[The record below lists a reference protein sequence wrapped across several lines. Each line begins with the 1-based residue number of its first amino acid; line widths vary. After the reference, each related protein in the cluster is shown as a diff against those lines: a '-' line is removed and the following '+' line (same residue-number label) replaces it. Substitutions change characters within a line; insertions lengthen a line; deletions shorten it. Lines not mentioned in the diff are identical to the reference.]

1 MPYESME
8 SSYALVHVASGWKE
22 KWNNLDA
29 QSQVKKLKQQLKE
42 AQEDLD
48 DTKRDHAYDMQSQGF
63 DKLSED
69 LKTSLDDTEYEIS
82 HNADKQLEI
91 INSMLDK
98 AVSSYQE
105 AYGKINSIIKNT
117 GWVGSTDFNNTQS
130 DLSTETGVKNQN
142 SNASQSQSNA
152 K

>member
-98 AVSSYQE
+98 AVSSYWFKGYSTFQLWSVWW
-105 AYGKINSIIKNT
+105 KIYHGHACFCNLCKGFWCVFPSHI
-117 GWVGSTDFNNTQS
+117 S
-130 DLSTETGVKNQN
+130 DKD
-142 SNASQSQSNA
+142 AR
-152 K
+152 